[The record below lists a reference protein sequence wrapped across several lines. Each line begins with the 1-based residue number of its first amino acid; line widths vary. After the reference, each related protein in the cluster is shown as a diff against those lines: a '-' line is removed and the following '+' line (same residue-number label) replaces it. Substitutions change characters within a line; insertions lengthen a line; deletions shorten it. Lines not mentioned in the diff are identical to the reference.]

1 MNKKSKYL
9 FSFFAILFTILSVE
23 MLYLTTTQEYT
34 QDELSKKESLHRL
47 ATLSNLDVAI
57 KENRIEIYR

>member
-9 FSFFAILFTILSVE
+9 FLFFLATSFILCFEV
-23 MLYLTTTQEYT
+23 LYLQSTQKYT
-34 QDELSKKESLHRL
+34 KNELLKKENFAKL

-57 KENRIEIYR
+57 KENRVEIYR

>member
-9 FSFFAILFTILSVE
+9 FSFCAILFTILSVE
-23 MLYLTTTQEYT
+23 VLYLTTTQEYT
-34 QDELSKKESLHRL
+34 QDELSKKESLQRL

-57 KENRIEIYR
+57 KENRVEIYR

>member
-9 FSFFAILFTILSVE
+9 FSFCAILFTILSVE
-23 MLYLTTTQEYT
+23 VLYLTTTQEYT
-34 QDELSKKESLHRL
+34 QDALSKKESLQRL

-57 KENRIEIYR
+57 KENRVEIYR